1 MTAPGNA
8 VTGQGG
14 PGATPP
20 GQEEVTY
27 FFVKRPIFAMVI
39 SMVIVLL
46 GLFSLR
52 TLPINT
58 YPRITPPSVQI
69 TATYPGATAEQTC
82 VAVAAPIEQQLPGI
96 QGLEYYK
103 TNCASDGSMVIQAYF
118 DISRDLDLAAVDVQN
133 RVQIATPQI
142 PQQAQQLGITVLKA
156 QTDIL
161 MGIALTS
168 DDPRWDAAALSNY
181 SKIYIQDELSQV
193 AGVGQAQTFGGDVL
207 DGGEGDGFAD
217 VGID

>member
-1 MTAPGNA
+1 MTAGNPP
-8 VTGQGG
+8 VPQ
-14 PGATPP
+14 TPP
-20 GQEEVTY
+20 PPKEEEEVKY
-27 FFVKRPIFAMVI
+27 FFIRRPIFAIVI
-39 SMVIVLL
+39 SVVLVLL
-46 GLFSLR
+46 GIFALQSL
-52 TLPINT
+52 PVNT
-58 YPRITPPSVQI
+58 YPKITPPSVQI
-69 TATYPGATAEQTC
+69 TATYPGATAEQVCT
-82 VAVAAPIEQQLPGI
+82 AVAGPIEQQLPGV
-96 QGLEYYK
+96 QGLQYYK

-193 AGVGQAQTFGGDVL
+193 AGVGQAQTFGGL
-207 DGGEGDGFAD
+207 
-217 VGID
+217 

>member
-1 MTAPGNA
+1 MSAPRDDA
-8 VTGQGG
+8 
-14 PGATPP
+14 PS
-20 GQEEVTY
+20 EEATY

-52 TLPINT
+52 SLPVNT

-69 TATYPGATAEQTC
+69 TAAYPGATAEQVCT
-82 VAVAAPIEQQLPGI
+82 AVAAPIEQQLPGI

-103 TNCASDGSMVIQAYF
+103 TSCGSDGSLAIQATF
-118 DISRDLDLAAVDVQN
+118 DVSRDLDQAAVDVQN

-161 MGIALTS
+161 LGIAFCC
-168 DDPRWDAAALSNY
+168 RF
-181 SKIYIQDELSQV
+181 EC
-193 AGVGQAQTFGGDVL
+193 GR
-207 DGGEGDGFAD
+207 
-217 VGID
+217 VGI